1 MKKRRWP
8 IATMWTEVTDINSH
22 RLQGLSKSKAFII
35 SVTTTECFRDV
46 VCNSKNPFEWPPCW
60 TTAKSNLGKEDWIS
74 IHWECI
80 VMHGRQINWMFAC
93 SPCSRLLRSLSDPAV
108 DVTVGDTSGR
118 PPWVWGSLEMRNLK
132 TAETEEFVVCMPE
145 KASVSFSHP
154 SHLSFVRSITT
165 SSLAL
170 HDLCGCSTNLWTI
183 TKLCH
188 KIILHLSQ
196 MMSCQQGWNGEVLY
210 RRCLSV
216 LSLPQCS

>member
-1 MKKRRWP
+1 
-8 IATMWTEVTDINSH
+8 MWTEVTDINSH

-35 SVTTTECFRDV
+35 SVTTTECFGDV

-145 KASVSFSHP
+145 KASVSFSIIQSSISSIICTLNHNLKPSSPWSWWLLDKSLDNHETMPQNHP
-154 SHLSFVRSITT
+154 SPQPNDELPARLKRRSIVPSVPECFITT
-165 SSLAL
+165 
-170 HDLCGCSTNLWTI
+170 T
-183 TKLCH
+183 
-188 KIILHLSQ
+188 
-196 MMSCQQGWNGEVLY
+196 M
-210 RRCLSV
+210 
-216 LSLPQCS
+216 